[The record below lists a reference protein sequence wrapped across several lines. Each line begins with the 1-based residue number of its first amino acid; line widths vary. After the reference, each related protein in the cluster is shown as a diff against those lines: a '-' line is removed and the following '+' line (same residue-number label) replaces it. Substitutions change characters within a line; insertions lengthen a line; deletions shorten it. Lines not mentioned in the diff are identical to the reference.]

1 MQKKIKV
8 MAALAIGAIAITI
21 GAGAAR
27 CSLAP
32 EEAPA
37 PEEQAV
43 QQEVIEAKEG
53 GEGAEALAQGGFAD
67 LKNTNWESEDG
78 KSALSIIE
86 GAFVEKGE
94 AGSTILYYTVD
105 SETASDDEIAATL
118 SVSSTMTGDE
128 EQTVA
133 IVRNVGGDRE
143 ISCDKLACK
152 YVLSAPAE
160 SDLEVAGATDELY
173 GLFGKG
179 EGDFE
184 RVLRDYAKARSPHAA
199 KATWSGE
206 VWIDFNAGSYL
217 TNFALDDAASTIAT
231 VQMDGGG
238 KLATL

>member
-1 MQKKIKV
+1 MQKKSKV

-32 EEAPA
+32 EETPV

-43 QQEVIEAKEG
+43 QQEVVEDREG

-78 KSALSIIE
+78 KSTLSIIE

-105 SETASDDEIAATL
+105 SEDVSDKEMTVTL
-118 SVSSTMTGDE
+118 SASTSMTGDE

-133 IVRNVGGDRE
+133 VVRDVGGERE
-143 ISCDKLACK
+143 IVCDKLACK
-152 YVLSAPAE
+152 YTLSAPVDADMAV
-160 SDLEVAGATDELY
+160 SGATDELY
-173 GLFGKG
+173 DLFGKS
-179 EGDFE
+179 EGDFKQ
-184 RVLRDYAKARSPHAA
+184 VIGDYAKERSPHAK
-199 KATWSGE
+199 KAAWSGE

-217 TNFALDDAASTIAT
+217 TNFTLDDAASTIVT
-231 VQMDGGG
+231 VQMDGSG